1 VIDGTVAWGQLVG
14 EITARLSD
22 AGVEDAE
29 VSARRMI
36 EEAAGWDG
44 AEMGIHLHDPA
55 TERGVAHL
63 DSMVAR
69 RLSGEPLQYVLGR
82 WSFRTLDLMVDQR
95 ALIPRPET
103 EEVAGWAIEEALR
116 FDEPVV
122 VDLGT
127 GSGAIGLSIVTEVP
141 SSTVYL
147 TDISNDALSVARANL
162 AGVGRVGS
170 RVTVSSGSWF
180 EALPGEVKGG
190 VDVIVSNPPYV
201 ADNDELPPVVR
212 DWEPELALRAGVN
225 GLRDLL
231 PLVEQSVEWLAP
243 TGVLV
248 LEMAPDQTDTIAGH
262 CLNCGF
268 LEADIRADLSGRP
281 RSVVASKAV

>member
-1 VIDGTVAWGQLVG
+1 MIDGTVAWGQLVS
-14 EITARLSD
+14 ETTARLSE
-22 AGVEDAE
+22 AGVEDAA

-36 EEAAGWDG
+36 EEASGWDG
-44 AEMGIHLHDPA
+44 AEMGVHLQDPA
-55 TERGVAHL
+55 TERGVAYL
-63 DSMVAR
+63 DAMVAR
-69 RLSGEPLQYVLGR
+69 RLSGEPLQYVVGR

-116 FDEPVV
+116 FDDPVV

-127 GSGAIGLSIVTEVP
+127 GSGAIGLSVVTEVP
-141 SSTVYL
+141 TSTVYL
-147 TDISNDALSVARANL
+147 TDVSHDALSVARANL

-170 RVTVSSGSWF
+170 RVTVFSGSWF

-190 VDVIVSNPPYV
+190 IDVIVSNPPYV
-201 ADNDELPPVVR
+201 PEQDHLPAVVR
-212 DWEPELALRAGVN
+212 DWEPRLALRAGMD

-231 PLVEQSVEWLAP
+231 PLVEQSIEWLGP

-262 CLNCGF
+262 CLSCGF
-268 LEADIRADLSGRP
+268 AEADIRVDLSDRP
-281 RSVVASKAV
+281 RSVIARKRV